1 MKQFAIGLDSNDE
14 RVQVITQ
21 DGNHLCYIEQDPVW
35 EYAHL
40 IAAAPKMHKL
50 LTTLWGIL
58 QEKPT
63 GLESYH
69 PGFMDELTDILDS
82 VEGRE
87 Q

>member
-40 IAAAPKMHKL
+40 IAAAPKLYEFCEELLSALDAGYERLGAGREGKL
-50 LTTLWGIL
+50 RNLIT
-58 QEKPT
+58 
-63 GLESYH
+63 
-69 PGFMDELTDILDS
+69 
-82 VEGRE
+82 EGRE